1 MALAYL
7 CRRLQITRPELE
19 LDVKAFVV
27 DHKFREES
35 TEEAHMV
42 AKWLSELGLSAVY
55 YSQTSILHD

>member
-7 CRRLQITRPELE
+7 CRQLQVTRPELE

-35 TEEAHMV
+35 TDEAHKV
-42 AKWLSELGLSAVY
+42 AKWLSKLGLSAYHVY
-55 YSQTSILHD
+55 ECWIIYG

>member
-7 CRRLQITRPELE
+7 CRQLQITRPELN

-42 AKWLSELGLSAVY
+42 TKWLSNLGLSAY
-55 YSQTSILHD
+55 HSNLSSN